1 MTAPN
6 HRSFLQLLW
15 LCASNG
21 VPLVVLLGLTLW
33 AAGALYFMLPLKEIR
48 GFSAAVYVIVVLGLL
63 VAIRPLWKGAI
74 AGLALFFLVLAWTLT
89 IHPTK
94 DAHWEPD
101 VAQTASAEID
111 GDKVTIHNFRNFDY
125 RSSTDFIPNWETKV
139 VD

>member
-21 VPLVVLLGLTLW
+21 VLLVVLLGLTLW

-74 AGLALFFLVLAWTLT
+74 ARTRPLLPGTRVDFNHSPYERRALGTRCRADGL
-89 IHPTK
+89 
-94 DAHWEPD
+94 
-101 VAQTASAEID
+101 
-111 GDKVTIHNFRNFDY
+111 
-125 RSSTDFIPNWETKV
+125 
-139 VD
+139 